1 MTQLSTIADGLRFP
15 EGPIAMPDGSIILVE
30 IEAGHLTRVRLDGSK
45 EVITELGG
53 GPNGVAL
60 GPDGACYVCNN
71 GGFKWIYNEEPG
83 SMRPIG
89 QAEDYVTGRIERVDL
104 QTGRVEMLY
113 DGCGGNRLKGPNDI
127 VFDRKGNMWFTDLG
141 KVRARDLD
149 KGAIYWAKPDGSEIR
164 EVIQPFTT
172 PNGIGLSPDEKT
184 LYVAETEGGRLFA
197 YNIIEDGEVEYLP
210 YPQSLNGG
218 RYITS
223 DTGMRRF
230 DSLAVEACGYVCVAT
245 LFTGGI
251 TVARPEGG
259 TVEFV
264 ETGDSYTT
272 NICFGGE
279 DLKKA
284 YITLSWQG
292 LLVECNWP
300 RPGLPLNFLNKYNS
314 TVLSYTC

>member
-1 MTQLSTIADGLRFP
+1 MIEYRTITDGLRFP

-30 IEAGHLTRVRLDGSK
+30 IEAGRLTRVLPDGAK
-45 EVITELGG
+45 EVVAEPGG
-53 GPNGVAL
+53 GPNGAAM

-71 GGFKWIYNEEPG
+71 GGFNWAYDEEPG
-83 SMRPIG
+83 SIRPVG
-89 QAEDYVTGRIERVDL
+89 QADDYVTGRIERIDIE
-104 QTGRVEMLY
+104 TGKIETLY
-113 DGCGGNRLKGPNDI
+113 DNCNGNRLSGPNDI

-141 KVRARDLD
+141 KARARDLD
-149 KGAIYWAKPDGSEIR
+149 RGAIYWAKPDGSEIR

-197 YNIIEDGEVEYLP
+197 YDIVSNGEVELLP
-210 YPQSLNGG
+210 YPKSLNGG

-230 DSLAVEACGYVCVAT
+230 DSLAVEDCGNVCVAT

-251 TVARPEGG
+251 TVASPDGG
-259 TVEFV
+259 TAEFV
-264 ETGDSYTT
+264 ETGDGYTT

-279 DLKKA
+279 NLQKA

-292 LLVECNWP
+292 LLVECDWP
-300 RPGLPLNFLNKYNS
+300 RPGLALNFLHK
-314 TVLSYTC
+314 

>member
-1 MTQLSTIADGLRFP
+1 MIEYRTITDGLRFP

-30 IEAGHLTRVRLDGSK
+30 IEAGRLTRVLPDGAK
-45 EVITELGG
+45 EVVAEPGG
-53 GPNGVAL
+53 GPNGAAM

-71 GGFKWIYNEEPG
+71 GGFNWAYDEEPG
-83 SMRPIG
+83 SIRPVG
-89 QAEDYVTGRIERVDL
+89 QADDYVTGRIERIDIE
-104 QTGRVEMLY
+104 TGKIETLY
-113 DGCGGNRLKGPNDI
+113 DNCNGNRLSGPNDI

-141 KVRARDLD
+141 KARARDLD
-149 KGAIYWAKPDGSEIR
+149 RGAIYWAKPDGSEIR

-197 YNIIEDGEVEYLP
+197 YDIVSDGEVELLP
-210 YPQSLNGG
+210 YPKSLNGG

-230 DSLAVEACGYVCVAT
+230 DSLAVEDCGNVCVAT

-251 TVARPEGG
+251 TVASPDGG
-259 TVEFV
+259 TAEFI
-264 ETGDSYTT
+264 ETGDGYTT

-279 DLKKA
+279 NLQKA

-292 LLVECNWP
+292 LLVECDWP
-300 RPGLPLNFLNKYNS
+300 RPGLALNFLNK
-314 TVLSYTC
+314 

>member
-1 MTQLSTIADGLRFP
+1 MTEFRTITDGLRFP

-30 IEAGHLTRVRLDGSK
+30 IESGRLTRVLPDGAK
-45 EVITELGG
+45 EVVAEPGG
-53 GPNGVAL
+53 GPNGAAV

-71 GGFKWIYNEEPG
+71 GGFNWAYDEEPG
-83 SMRPIG
+83 SIRPVG
-89 QAEDYVTGRIERVDL
+89 QADDYVTGRIERIDIE
-104 QTGRVEMLY
+104 TGKVETLY
-113 DGCGGNRLKGPNDI
+113 DNCNGNRLSGPNDI

-141 KVRARDLD
+141 KARARDLD
-149 KGAIYWAKPDGSEIR
+149 RGAIYWAKPDGSEIR

-197 YNIIEDGEVEYLP
+197 YDIVGDGEVELLP
-210 YPQSLNGG
+210 YPKSLNGG

-230 DSLAVEACGYVCVAT
+230 DSLAVEDCGNVCVAT

-251 TVARPEGG
+251 TVASPDGG
-259 TVEFV
+259 TAEFV
-264 ETGDSYTT
+264 ETGDGYTT

-279 DLKKA
+279 NLQKA

-292 LLVECNWP
+292 LLVECDWP
-300 RPGLPLNFLNKYNS
+300 RPGLALNFLNK
-314 TVLSYTC
+314 

>member
-1 MTQLSTIADGLRFP
+1 MIEYRTITDGLRFP

-30 IEAGHLTRVRLDGSK
+30 IEAGRLTRVLPDGAK
-45 EVITELGG
+45 EVVAEPGG
-53 GPNGVAL
+53 GPNGAAM

-71 GGFKWIYNEEPG
+71 GGFNWAYDEEPG
-83 SMRPIG
+83 SIRPVG
-89 QAEDYVTGRIERVDL
+89 QADDYVTGRIERIDIE
-104 QTGRVEMLY
+104 TGKIETLY
-113 DGCGGNRLKGPNDI
+113 DNCNGNRLSGPNDI

-141 KVRARDLD
+141 KARARDLD
-149 KGAIYWAKPDGSEIR
+149 RGAIYWAKPDGSEIR

-197 YNIIEDGEVEYLP
+197 YDIVSNGEVELLP
-210 YPQSLNGG
+210 YPKSLNGG

-230 DSLAVEACGYVCVAT
+230 DSLAVEDCGNVCIAT

-251 TVARPEGG
+251 TVASPDGG
-259 TVEFV
+259 TAEFV
-264 ETGDSYTT
+264 ETGDGYTT

-279 DLKKA
+279 NLQKA

-292 LLVECNWP
+292 LLVECDWP
-300 RPGLPLNFLNKYNS
+300 RPGLALNFLNK
-314 TVLSYTC
+314 

>member
-1 MTQLSTIADGLRFP
+1 MIEYRTITDGLRFP

-30 IEAGHLTRVRLDGSK
+30 IEAGRLTRVLPNGAK
-45 EVITELGG
+45 EVVAEPGG
-53 GPNGVAL
+53 GPNGAAM

-71 GGFKWIYNEEPG
+71 GGFNWAYDEEPG
-83 SMRPIG
+83 SIRPVG
-89 QAEDYVTGRIERVDL
+89 QADDYVTGRIERIDIE
-104 QTGRVEMLY
+104 TGKIETLY
-113 DGCGGNRLKGPNDI
+113 DNCNGNRLSGPNDI

-141 KVRARDLD
+141 KARARDLD
-149 KGAIYWAKPDGSEIR
+149 RGAIYWAKPDGSEIR

-197 YNIIEDGEVEYLP
+197 YDIVSNGEVELLP
-210 YPQSLNGG
+210 YPKSLNGG

-230 DSLAVEACGYVCVAT
+230 DSLAVEDCGNVCVAT
-245 LFTGGI
+245 LYTGGI
-251 TVARPEGG
+251 TVASPDGG
-259 TVEFV
+259 TAEFV
-264 ETGDSYTT
+264 ETGDGYTT

-279 DLKKA
+279 NLQKA

-292 LLVECNWP
+292 LLVKCDWP
-300 RPGLPLNFLNKYNS
+300 RPGLALNFLNK
-314 TVLSYTC
+314 

>member
-1 MTQLSTIADGLRFP
+1 MIEYRTITDGLRFP

-30 IEAGHLTRVRLDGSK
+30 IEAGRLTRVLPDGAK
-45 EVITELGG
+45 EVVAEPGG
-53 GPNGVAL
+53 GPNGAAM

-71 GGFKWIYNEEPG
+71 GGFNWAYDEEPG
-83 SMRPIG
+83 SIRPVG
-89 QAEDYVTGRIERVDL
+89 QADDYVKGRIERIDIE
-104 QTGRVEMLY
+104 TGKVETLY
-113 DGCGGNRLKGPNDI
+113 DNCNGNRLSGPNDI
-127 VFDRKGNMWFTDLG
+127 VFDRKETCFTDLG
-141 KVRARDLD
+141 KARARDLD
-149 KGAIYWAKPDGSEIR
+149 RGAIYWAKPDGSEIR

-197 YNIIEDGEVEYLP
+197 YDIVSNGEVELLP
-210 YPQSLNGG
+210 YPKSLNGG

-230 DSLAVEACGYVCVAT
+230 DSLAVEDCGNVCVAT

-251 TVARPEGG
+251 TVASPDGG
-259 TVEFV
+259 TAEFI
-264 ETGDSYTT
+264 ETGDGYTT

-279 DLKKA
+279 NLQKA

-292 LLVECNWP
+292 L
-300 RPGLPLNFLNKYNS
+300 S
-314 TVLSYTC
+314 

>member
-1 MTQLSTIADGLRFP
+1 MIEYRTITDGLRFP

-30 IEAGHLTRVRLDGSK
+30 IEAGRLTRVLPNGAK
-45 EVITELGG
+45 EVVAEPGG
-53 GPNGVAL
+53 GPNGAAM

-71 GGFKWIYNEEPG
+71 GGFNWAYDEEPG
-83 SMRPIG
+83 SIRPVG
-89 QAEDYVTGRIERVDL
+89 QADDYVTGRIERIDIE
-104 QTGRVEMLY
+104 TGKIETLY
-113 DGCGGNRLKGPNDI
+113 DNCNGNRLSGPNDI

-141 KVRARDLD
+141 KARARDLD
-149 KGAIYWAKPDGSEIR
+149 RGAIYWAKPDGSEIR

-197 YNIIEDGEVEYLP
+197 YDIVSNGEVELLP
-210 YPQSLNGG
+210 YPKSLNGG

-230 DSLAVEACGYVCVAT
+230 DSLAVEDCGNVCVAT

-251 TVARPEGG
+251 TVASPDGG
-259 TVEFV
+259 TAEFV
-264 ETGDSYTT
+264 ETGDGYTT

-279 DLKKA
+279 NLQKA

-292 LLVECNWP
+292 LLVECDWP
-300 RPGLPLNFLNKYNS
+300 RPGLALNFLNK
-314 TVLSYTC
+314 

>member
-1 MTQLSTIADGLRFP
+1 MIEYRTITDGLRFP

-30 IEAGHLTRVRLDGSK
+30 IEAGRLTRVLPDGAK
-45 EVITELGG
+45 EVVAEPGG
-53 GPNGVAL
+53 GPNGAAM

-71 GGFKWIYNEEPG
+71 GGFNWAYDEEPG
-83 SMRPIG
+83 SIRPVG
-89 QAEDYVTGRIERVDL
+89 QADDYATGRIERIDIE
-104 QTGRVEMLY
+104 TGKIETLY
-113 DGCGGNRLKGPNDI
+113 DNCNGNRLSGPNDI

-141 KVRARDLD
+141 KARARDLD
-149 KGAIYWAKPDGSEIR
+149 RGAIYWAKPDGSEIR

-197 YNIIEDGEVEYLP
+197 YDIVSDGEVELLP
-210 YPQSLNGG
+210 YPKSLNGG

-230 DSLAVEACGYVCVAT
+230 DSLAVEDCGNVCVAT

-251 TVARPEGG
+251 TVASPDGG
-259 TVEFV
+259 TDEFV
-264 ETGDSYTT
+264 ETGDGYTT

-279 DLKKA
+279 NLQKA

-292 LLVECNWP
+292 LLVECDWP
-300 RPGLPLNFLNKYNS
+300 RPGLALNFLNK
-314 TVLSYTC
+314 

>member
-1 MTQLSTIADGLRFP
+1 MIEYRTITDGLRFP

-30 IEAGHLTRVRLDGSK
+30 IEAGRLTRVLPDGAK
-45 EVITELGG
+45 EVVAEPGG
-53 GPNGVAL
+53 GPNGAAM

-71 GGFKWIYNEEPG
+71 GGFNWAYDEEPG
-83 SMRPIG
+83 SIRPVG
-89 QAEDYVTGRIERVDL
+89 QADDYATGRIERIDIE
-104 QTGRVEMLY
+104 TGKIETLY
-113 DGCGGNRLKGPNDI
+113 DNCNGNRLSGPNDI

-141 KVRARDLD
+141 KARARDLD
-149 KGAIYWAKPDGSEIR
+149 RGAIYWAKPDGSEIR

-197 YNIIEDGEVEYLP
+197 YDIVSDGEVELLP
-210 YPQSLNGG
+210 YPKSLNGG

-230 DSLAVEACGYVCVAT
+230 DSLAVEDCGNVCVAT

-251 TVARPEGG
+251 TVASPDGG
-259 TVEFV
+259 TAEFV
-264 ETGDSYTT
+264 ETGDGYTT

-279 DLKKA
+279 NLQKA

-292 LLVECNWP
+292 LLVECDWP
-300 RPGLPLNFLNKYNS
+300 RPGLALNFLNK
-314 TVLSYTC
+314 

>member
-1 MTQLSTIADGLRFP
+1 
-15 EGPIAMPDGSIILVE
+15 MPDGSIILVE
-30 IEAGHLTRVRLDGSK
+30 IEAGRLTRVLPDGAK
-45 EVITELGG
+45 EVVAEPGG
-53 GPNGVAL
+53 GPNGAAM

-71 GGFKWIYNEEPG
+71 GGFNWAYDEEPG
-83 SMRPIG
+83 SIRPVG
-89 QAEDYVTGRIERVDL
+89 QADDYVTGRIERIDIE
-104 QTGRVEMLY
+104 TGKIETLY
-113 DGCGGNRLKGPNDI
+113 DNCNGNRLSGPNDI

-141 KVRARDLD
+141 KARARDLD
-149 KGAIYWAKPDGSEIR
+149 RGAIYWAKPDGSEIR

-197 YNIIEDGEVEYLP
+197 YDIVSNGEVELLP
-210 YPQSLNGG
+210 YPKSLNGG

-230 DSLAVEACGYVCVAT
+230 DSLAVEDCGNVCVAT

-251 TVARPEGG
+251 TVASPDGG
-259 TVEFV
+259 TAEFV
-264 ETGDSYTT
+264 ETGDGYTT

-279 DLKKA
+279 NLQKA

-292 LLVECNWP
+292 LLVECDWP
-300 RPGLPLNFLNKYNS
+300 RPGLALNFLNK
-314 TVLSYTC
+314 